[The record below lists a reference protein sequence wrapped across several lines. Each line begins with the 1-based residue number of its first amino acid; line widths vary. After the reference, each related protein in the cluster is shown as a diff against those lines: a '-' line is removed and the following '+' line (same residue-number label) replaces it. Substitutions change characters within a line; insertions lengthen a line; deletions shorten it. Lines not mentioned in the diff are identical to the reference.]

1 MSGDQYPTNLV
12 RFKKLCTKS
21 ALLRE
26 AVSRKGAKAQR
37 RKALPRFAGLS
48 LRLCAFAGEISCVAD
63 VFGQS
68 HFKTRSGILIQNKQ
82 FIPFKVGGYVNLRS
96 GQRPSR
102 YEIAALCFLLV
113 VLSLQ
118 LFFSV
123 RRESQ
128 TWDEANHIYT
138 GYRSWTHADFG
149 LNPEHPPL
157 LKLLA
162 TAPLLPSQPQT
173 PTLEERFFKE
183 DAFLRGKEFLYQN
196 NADKILSRT
205 RTTAAT
211 LTLLAAVIVFFGT
224 REMFGSGAALIALT
238 LLTFDPN
245 LLAHGALITTD
256 VGLACFMFLSVFM
269 FYRFVK
275 SPSALRLIVAGVSV
289 GLVLSVKHTG
299 LLVLPILFL
308 LTLCEILFSLFGTKR
323 EKIGRH
329 TLKLLG
335 SFALIALIGW
345 VVLWSCYR
353 FRYVARPDGLQLNP
367 PLAEYVKG
375 LKPSEAWPISTAARF
390 HLLPES
396 YLYGLADVRLTANY
410 YTSYVLGK
418 VYAHGVWFYFPVAFL
433 IKSTVGVLALFLLSL
448 GVIAT
453 RRLNRWR
460 EILFLVVPV
469 IFYLLVALT
478 VGMNI
483 GVRHI
488 LVVYVFLYVL
498 IGGAAWVLIQKSRKW
513 GYAIAVLV
521 LIHAASSL
529 LAFPNYIPYANELW
543 GGPSQTNKYLTDSNS
558 DWGQQLKSVKQ
569 YLDRRGVKECWF
581 LYFAAGVVE
590 PSYYGIP
597 CKPLP
602 TISTLWLNLPFDVP
616 NSIDGP
622 VLISA
627 SNLSGVEFGPGS
639 LDPYGQ
645 FKQLTPTAVIDHGVF
660 VFDGKFDLPLAAA
673 ISKVQKAR
681 NLAAAKQLDQ
691 ALQEAQAAVAL
702 APDSIQTQLAVGDIL
717 LELGQPQQARAN
729 YEKALELA
737 KTIEPE
743 FQVRSIPNI
752 EQRLQ

>member
-1 MSGDQYPTNLV
+1 MD
-12 RFKKLCTKS
+12 
-21 ALLRE
+21 
-26 AVSRKGAKAQR
+26 
-37 RKALPRFAGLS
+37 
-48 LRLCAFAGEISCVAD
+48 
-63 VFGQS
+63 
-68 HFKTRSGILIQNKQ
+68 
-82 FIPFKVGGYVNLRS
+82 LRS
-96 GQRPSR
+96 GRRPNA
-102 YEIAALCFLLV
+102 YEIAALCFLLI

-128 TWDEANHIYT
+128 TWDEANHIFT

-157 LKLLA
+157 VKLLT
-162 TAPLLPSQPQT
+162 TAPLLWSKPKSPV
-173 PTLEERFFKE
+173 LEERFFKE

-196 NADKILSRT
+196 DADKILSRT
-205 RTTAAT
+205 RTAAAI
-211 LTLLAAVIVFFGT
+211 LTLLTALVVFFGT
-224 REMFGSGAALIALT
+224 REMFGIEAAFIALT

-256 VGLACFMFLSVFM
+256 VGLACFMFLSVYM

-275 SPSALRLIVAGVSV
+275 APSAFRLILAGASV
-289 GLVLSVKHTG
+289 GLVLAVKHTG

-308 LTLCEILFSLFGTKR
+308 LTLCEIILYIFRTNR

-329 TLKLLG
+329 VLRMLG
-335 SFALIALIGW
+335 SLALITLIGW
-345 VVLWSCYR
+345 LVLWSFYG
-353 FRYVARPDGLQLNP
+353 FRYDARPNGLQMNP
-367 PLAEYVKG
+367 PLVEYVKG
-375 LKPSEAWPISTAARF
+375 LKPSEAWPISTAAR
-390 HLLPES
+390 LRILPES

-433 IKSTVGVLALFLLSL
+433 IKSTVGVLALFLLSV
-448 GVIAT
+448 GVVAT
-453 RRLNRWR
+453 RRLKRGR
-460 EILFLVVPV
+460 EILFLIVPV

-498 IGGAAWVLIQKSRKW
+498 IGGAASALIQASRKW
-513 GYAIAVLV
+513 AYAVGVLLLV
-521 LIHAASSL
+521 HVASSVS
-529 LAFPNYIPYANELW
+529 AFPNYIAYANELW
-543 GGPSQTNKYLTDSNS
+543 GGPSQTHKYLTDSNS

-569 YLDRRGVKECWF
+569 YLDQRGVKDCWF
-581 LYFAAGVVE
+581 VYFAAGVVE

-602 TISTLWLNLPFDVP
+602 TINTLWLNLPIDVP
-616 NSIDGP
+616 QSINGP

-645 FKQLTPTAVIDHGVF
+645 FKLLKPTAVIDRGVF
-660 VFDGKFDLPLAAA
+660 VFDGTFDLSLAAA
-673 ISKVQKAR
+673 ISKAQKAQ
-681 NLAAAKQLDQ
+681 NLAQTKQLDE
-691 ALQEAQAAVAL
+691 ALQEAQEAVAL
-702 APDSIQTQLAVGDIL
+702 SPDSIQTQLALGDIL
-717 LELGQPQQARAN
+717 REMGQPQQARAS
-729 YEKALELA
+729 YERALELA

-743 FQVRSIPNI
+743 FQIRSVPSI
-752 EQRLQ
+752 EERLQSVATGDR

>member
-1 MSGDQYPTNLV
+1 M
-12 RFKKLCTKS
+12 
-21 ALLRE
+21 
-26 AVSRKGAKAQR
+26 
-37 RKALPRFAGLS
+37 
-48 LRLCAFAGEISCVAD
+48 
-63 VFGQS
+63 
-68 HFKTRSGILIQNKQ
+68 
-82 FIPFKVGGYVNLRS
+82 NLRF
-96 GQRPSR
+96 GKRHEV
-102 YEIAALCFLLV
+102 YEIAALGFLLV

-128 TWDEANHIYT
+128 TWDEANHIFA

-157 LKLLA
+157 VKLLA
-162 TAPLLPSQPQT
+162 TKPLLWLPLKSPA
-173 PTLEERFFKE
+173 LEERFFKE

-196 NADKILSRT
+196 DPEKILSRT
-205 RTTAAT
+205 RAAAAI
-211 LTLLAAVIVFFGT
+211 LTLLTALIVFLGT
-224 REMFGSGAALIALT
+224 REMFGTGAAFIALT
-238 LLTFDPN
+238 LFIFDPN
-245 LLAHGALITTD
+245 VLAHGALVTTD
-256 VGLACFMFLSVFM
+256 VGLACFMFLSVHLY
-269 FYRFVK
+269 YRFLK
-275 SPSALRLIVAGVSV
+275 SPSALRLIAAGAAV
-289 GLVLSVKHTG
+289 GLVLAVKHTG

-308 LTLCEILFSLFGTKR
+308 LTLCEITRYSFGANR

-329 TLKLLG
+329 AFRILG
-335 SFALIALIGW
+335 ALALITLIGC
-345 VVLWSCYR
+345 VVLWSFYR
-353 FRYVARPDGLQLNP
+353 FRYDARPGGLQLNP
-367 PLAEYVKG
+367 PLAEYVKA
-375 LKPSEAWPISTAARF
+375 LETHEAWPISTAARLR
-390 HLLPES
+390 LLPES
-396 YLYGLADVRLTANY
+396 YLYGLADVKLTANY

-433 IKSTVGVLALFLLSL
+433 IKSTVGVLALLLLS
-448 GVIAT
+448 VVAI

-469 IFYLLVALT
+469 VFYLIVAMT

-488 LVVYVFLYVL
+488 LVVYVFLYVV
-498 IGGAAWVLIQKSRKW
+498 IGGATWALIQKSRKW
-513 GYAIAVLV
+513 GYAVAVLLLV
-521 LIHAASSL
+521 HVVSSV
-529 LAFPNYIPYANELW
+529 LAFPNYIAYANELW
-543 GGPSQTNKYLTDSNS
+543 GGPSQTHKYLTDSNS

-581 LYFAAGVVE
+581 VYFAAGVAE

-602 TISTLWLNLPFDVP
+602 TINTLWLNEPIDVP
-616 NSIDGP
+616 TSIIGP

-627 SNLSGVEFGPGS
+627 SNLSGLEFGPGP

-645 FKQLTPTAVIDHGVF
+645 FKLLKPTAVIDHGVF

-681 NLAAAKQLDQ
+681 NLAEAKQLDH

-702 APDSIQTQLAVGDIL
+702 APDSIHTQLALGDIL
-717 LELGQPQQARAN
+717 LAMGQSQQARAN

-743 FQVRSIPNI
+743 FQLRSVSDI
-752 EQRLQ
+752 EQKLQSVASAPR